1 MATATPHPS
10 TARELK
16 TVLEAER
23 AGAPFLLY
31 RDAEGG
37 HRLVELREREE
48 SVTVGRGG
56 KNDIPLDWD
65 SQVSRTHAELEQV
78 GGEWTVVDDGLSRN
92 GTFLNGVRL
101 SGRKRLRDRDAIRF
115 GRTLV
120 EFRNPKHRSRS
131 QTSVAIDVPTADSL
145 TDTQRK
151 VLIALCRPYK
161 DSHGFATPATNQAIA
176 DEIYLSVDAI
186 KTHLRTL
193 FRKFD
198 LGDLPQNQKRARLVE
213 CAFQWGLVSERDL

>member
-1 MATATPHPS
+1 MSAASPHPS

-31 RDAEGG
+31 RDEAGA
-37 HRLVELREREE
+37 HRLVELREPED
-48 SVTVGRGG
+48 SITVGR
-56 KNDIPLDWD
+56 KAENDIALDWD
-65 SQVSRTHAELEQV
+65 SQVSSTHAELQHV

-101 SGRKRLRDRDAIRF
+101 SGRRRLRDRDTLRF

-120 EFRNPKHRSRS
+120 EYRDPEERGRS
-131 QTSVAIDVPTADSL
+131 QTAVATDIPTADSL

-161 DSHGFATPATNQAIA
+161 DSHGFATPATNQAIS
-176 DEIYLSVDAI
+176 DEIYLSVDAV

-213 CAFQWGLVSERDL
+213 CAFQWGLVSDRDL